1 LLELKSLNL
10 LNNDETK
17 KKKKENDE
25 QSILKKNRK
34 KSTRTSLSLSSS
46 SSLKTDSEIETTSQL
61 NIIPIEANHLPL
73 VTSVLHSSNY
83 SVLLEPIRPD
93 QNEFKSKK
101 AANIENNFN
110 NKDIFIDN
118 TQTLDPFND
127 CELKTINDLEELK
140 TILQNHQID
149 QQKQQQQ
156 QQQQDIF
163 LNLLNNNNININN
176 NNNNNVKIC
185 AVDSFGLPIVDLDIN
200 SNKIS

>member
-34 KSTRTSLSLSSS
+34 KSTRTSFS
-46 SSLKTDSEIETTSQL
+46 SSLKTNSEIETTTSQL
-61 NIIPIEANHLPL
+61 NIIPIQANHLPL

-93 QNEFKSKK
+93 QNESKSK
-101 AANIENNFN
+101 AAADIENNFNFNNNNNNN

-156 QQQQDIF
+156 QQQEDKF
-163 LNLLNNNNININN
+163 SNLLNNI
-176 NNNNNVKIC
+176 NNNNVKIC

-200 SNKIS
+200 SNKISS